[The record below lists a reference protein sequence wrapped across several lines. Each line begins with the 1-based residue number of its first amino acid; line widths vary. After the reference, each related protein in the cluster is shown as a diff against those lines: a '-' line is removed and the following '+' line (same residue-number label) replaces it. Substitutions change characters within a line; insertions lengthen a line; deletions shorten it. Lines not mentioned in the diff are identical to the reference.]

1 MVSDNE
7 ELDCKYLQAY
17 KIELL
22 EYSPVDYIIIYH
34 NCPQQF
40 LMNIL
45 VMILM
50 MMWSSHL
57 TVLILSFV
65 LQLLYIIYIIIA
77 EWLFFN
83 ISDLWSGY
91 MNSGNPDKV
100 CPHCKSQMWNAERNN
115 KSTKYKDPTF
125 SMCCRNGQV
134 VLPPERKPP
143 ISN

>member
-40 LMNIL
+40 LMNIS

-65 LQLLYIIYIIIA
+65 LQLQYIIYIIIA

-83 ISDLWSGY
+83 ISDL
-91 MNSGNPDKV
+91 
-100 CPHCKSQMWNAERNN
+100 
-115 KSTKYKDPTF
+115 
-125 SMCCRNGQV
+125 
-134 VLPPERKPP
+134 
-143 ISN
+143 